1 MWARSLSHFMMAI
14 VFYFSLSYF
23 GMKRVLEIECQQDFY
38 KFQKQEW
45 AVNVA
50 NAIPVIT
57 IILRI
62 VKGKMTPIYLERVS
76 LMYLLKGIIQFV
88 TIVPTPSGSTQCV
101 DRDFI
106 GIILNM
112 GNCADMMFSGH
123 TAMTY
128 IMAPHHIKWL
138 FVLPVAITLVL
149 GEIHYVSDVIVAT
162 IVASWISFV
171 IPSPQEPKLPQ
182 EPGKGQPRLRF
193 DLGHSV

>member
-1 MWARSLSHFMMAI
+1 MWARSLSYFMMAI
-14 VFYFSLSYF
+14 IFYFCLSYF

-38 KFQKQEW
+38 KFEKQEW

-50 NAIPVIT
+50 NAIPFIT
-57 IILRI
+57 IIVRI
-62 VKGKMTPIYLERVS
+62 IRCEMTPIYIERVS

-112 GNCADMMFSGH
+112 DNCADMMFSGH

-171 IPSPQEPKLPQ
+171 IPAPQEP
-182 EPGKGQPRLRF
+182 EPKTVEGQTALKF
-193 DLGHSV
+193 DLSV